1 MVALIII
8 RFSIRNYMEMN
19 RKNIGILMAAGYT
32 TGQMNAAVV
41 LEMCVITFFGV
52 IFGIALGSL
61 GSSFIGSFQGMMLGV
76 SWNQTFHFGAA
87 AISAGIVFFIVLTV
101 AYFGGRVYKKISVL
115 HALRGGIDTHNFKRN
130 YFPFEKSRLPVNLC
144 LSGKNLLFEK
154 GKNLSIFF
162 IVALLAFSSCVGFG
176 MYDNFV
182 KNQNAL
188 LCLVGIESGDFYMA
202 STPGDFD
209 EIGRTLES
217 WREIDSVLYY
227 NSISLHLESQSKE
240 TECSCDIWRNPELV
254 RNETVVSGRL
264 PRYENE
270 IMLSTGIAK
279 VLKVKEGDTVYVT
292 GLGERMPFLISGID
306 QKITNMGL
314 KAMLTEEGSKALNG
328 STSSSFI
335 YVYVKEGEDKEEIIK
350 RVSAEFP
357 QAEVLD
363 SQVQTDDIM
372 GGIKA
377 AMIAICAVFVTITVF
392 VVAMV
397 ELLLIKSKVIKERK
411 NFGIYKALGFTT
423 GELMIQTIMINLPV
437 IAAGALAGAVLSRYF
452 MEPLVVLFLSFSE
465 IKSCPFTVKIFWM
478 IVTVAGILAT
488 AVAASFISSM
498 KIRKIGPVDMLSEE

>member
-240 TECSCDIWRNPELV
+240 TECSCDIW
-254 RNETVVSGRL
+254 
-264 PRYENE
+264 
-270 IMLSTGIAK
+270 
-279 VLKVKEGDTVYVT
+279 
-292 GLGERMPFLISGID
+292 
-306 QKITNMGL
+306 
-314 KAMLTEEGSKALNG
+314 
-328 STSSSFI
+328 
-335 YVYVKEGEDKEEIIK
+335 
-350 RVSAEFP
+350 
-357 QAEVLD
+357 QA
-363 SQVQTDDIM
+363 SQVRKRDNVIHGNSKSFEGKGRRYCLRYRT
-372 GGIKA
+372 GGA
-377 AMIAICAVFVTITVF
+377 YAFPYQ
-392 VVAMV
+392 
-397 ELLLIKSKVIKERK
+397 R
-411 NFGIYKALGFTT
+411 N
-423 GELMIQTIMINLPV
+423 
-437 IAAGALAGAVLSRYF
+437 
-452 MEPLVVLFLSFSE
+452 
-465 IKSCPFTVKIFWM
+465 
-478 IVTVAGILAT
+478 
-488 AVAASFISSM
+488 
-498 KIRKIGPVDMLSEE
+498 